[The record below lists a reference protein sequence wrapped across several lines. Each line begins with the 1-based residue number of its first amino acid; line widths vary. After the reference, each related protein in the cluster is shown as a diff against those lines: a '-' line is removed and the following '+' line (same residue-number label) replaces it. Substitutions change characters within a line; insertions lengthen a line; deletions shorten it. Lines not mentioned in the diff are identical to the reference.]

1 MRVVAF
7 DIETVPDYMGVNMKD
22 YLYLKNRGQRE
33 RTEEEVERDISFN
46 PFTLYV
52 ISVALVE
59 IEEDRIAKC
68 FVTYASDE
76 NEHVG
81 SPPWCARYNIEWKPV
96 AMEVVENEIYKI
108 EERILEE
115 FWKFVE
121 GADRLVS
128 FNGHDFDGYV
138 IRIRSMLHDIK
149 PTSSL
154 LREGRSDGHLD
165 LLRFLSNY
173 DRSKRLTLE
182 FICRKFGIHITKERM
197 DGSRVAEEF
206 FKGNYRLIAEYNL
219 KDAIAL
225 AQLYLKVKDFLPF
238 KDEDPP
244 TESQVNFLTDLLR
257 DLGSRKPEEI
267 KEAVFNEN
275 LSFSEVKT
283 ALSVLSKLRNRLSV

>member
-59 IEEDRIAKC
+59 IVGDRIERC
-68 FVTYASDE
+68 SVIYASD
-76 NEHVG
+76 G
-81 SPPWCARYNIEWKPV
+81 SDREQTPPWCAEYDVRWEPV
-96 AMEVVENEIYKI
+96 VMGVVENEIYDI
-108 EERILEE
+108 EEKILSS
-115 FWKFVE
+115 FWEFVE

-138 IRIRSMLHDIK
+138 IRVRSMLHDLK
-149 PTSSL
+149 PSSSL
-154 LREGRSDGHLD
+154 LRGGRDDTHID
-165 LLRFLSNY
+165 LLKFLSNY

-182 FICRKFGIHITKERM
+182 FICRKFGIPTTKDRI

-219 KDAIAL
+219 KDALAL
-225 AQLYLKVKDFLPF
+225 AQLYLKVKDFLEHPVHRHPSEQQAKKLTVLLQKIGRISF
-238 KDEDPP
+238 DKVKD
-244 TESQVNFLTDLLR
+244 
-257 DLGSRKPEEI
+257 
-267 KEAVFNEN
+267 A
-275 LSFSEVKT
+275 
-283 ALSVLSKLRNRLSV
+283 VLSGDVSSEEVSKVIDVLERLEKTL